1 MRMRYWI
8 LLSLLI
14 HLVVAVGFSMRI
26 TWRKKHYVDL
36 SYLTVTDFQEYKPQL
51 QQPTPITPKKEG
63 DITPSEK
70 PPVEEKET
78 NTIETPPPPQK
89 DFLPF
94 YLVDDL
100 PVPLSRISPDYPEEA
115 RRLGIEGAVVVKL
128 YINERGEVED
138 IEVVKSPDKLLSEAA
153 LKSLSKARF
162 SPARAGGKPMP
173 VVLEFTLRFRLK

>member
-1 MRMRYWI
+1 
-8 LLSLLI
+8 
-14 HLVVAVGFSMRI
+14 
-26 TWRKKHYVDL
+26 
-36 SYLTVTDFQEYKPQL
+36 
-51 QQPTPITPKKEG
+51 
-63 DITPSEK
+63 
-70 PPVEEKET
+70 VEEIET
-78 NTIETPPPPQK
+78 NTTETPPPPSK